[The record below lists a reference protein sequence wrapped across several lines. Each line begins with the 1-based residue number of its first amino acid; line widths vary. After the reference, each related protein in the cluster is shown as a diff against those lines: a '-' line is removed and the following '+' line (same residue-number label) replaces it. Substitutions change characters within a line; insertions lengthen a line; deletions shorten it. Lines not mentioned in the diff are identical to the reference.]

1 VPDNVA
7 LILQFRLMNG
17 EEVSVLSDD
26 FGSKQ
31 EALETVARALDEHR
45 SLVLTHARRDR
56 SAQEEGVVINLAN
69 VVSARVS
76 TSDSAA
82 AGQYL

>member
-1 VPDNVA
+1 VPDNIA
-7 LILQFRLMNG
+7 LVLQFRLMNG

-26 FGSKQ
+26 FSGRH
-31 EALETVARALDEHR
+31 EAIEAVARALDEHR
-45 SLVLTHARRDR
+45 SLVLTHAKRDR
-56 SAQEEGVVINLAN
+56 HAYEEGVVVNLAN